1 MVAYIPR
8 PRRHTP
14 SGAIALSSLFFL
26 CVLLTSCAAGRR
38 ERETTTVNDLETVAD
53 TRSRSA
59 ISVVDSV
66 YVEKIV
72 LVRGDTVHV
81 STDREHIRTILQ
93 TDTFVCTDTLR
104 MVSTITDTVETAA
117 ELSKWQRF
125 RLDSWPWM
133 LLALVGLSAYSI
145 KRLLRNRPL

>member
-14 SGAIALSSLFFL
+14 SGAIALSALFFL
-26 CVLLTSCAAGRR
+26 CALLTSCAAGRR
-38 ERETTTVNDLETVAD
+38 ERETTTTNDIETVAD

-59 ISVVDSV
+59 ISVADSV

-81 STDREHIRTILQ
+81 TTDREHFRTILQ
-93 TDTFVCTDTLR
+93 TDTFVQTDTLR
-104 MVSTITDTVETAA
+104 MVSAITDTVETAA
-117 ELSKWQRF
+117 ELSKWQRV

>member
-1 MVAYIPR
+1 MAAYIPR

-26 CVLLTSCAAGRR
+26 SVLLASCAAGRR
-38 ERETTTVNDLETVAD
+38 EREKTTANDLETVAD
-53 TRSRSA
+53 TRSKAA
-59 ISVVDSV
+59 ISVADSV
-66 YVEKIV
+66 SVERLV

-81 STDREHIRTILQ
+81 STDREHIRTIVRS
-93 TDTFVCTDTLR
+93 DTFVRTDTLR